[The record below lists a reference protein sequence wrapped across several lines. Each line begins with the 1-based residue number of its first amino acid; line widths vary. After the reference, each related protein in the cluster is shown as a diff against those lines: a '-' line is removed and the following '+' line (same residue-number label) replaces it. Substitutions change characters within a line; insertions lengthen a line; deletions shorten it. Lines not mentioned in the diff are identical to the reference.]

1 MLPAEKSRLSDRAQA
16 ARTLKQA
23 LLGPQGFLRAIGGPH
38 FWSEGEL
45 PEGVIAAR
53 LRAWVRAERP
63 FVEPVRF
70 RCFDDVRLH
79 EHR

>member
-1 MLPAEKSRLSDRAQA
+1 MRKR
-16 ARTLKQA
+16 
-23 LLGPQGFLRAIGGPH
+23 LGPHLKIKRWRSQGFLRAIGGPH
-38 FWSEGEL
+38 FWSEEEF
-45 PEGVIAAR
+45 PEGEIAAR